1 MDRHCKYK
9 IVDRAQHVEINYTPV
24 TLHKQEKFIYQ
35 KLNIL
40 NNLGN
45 IYNDTGYMD
54 IFSDKIKIKHF
65 HIYLIT
71 TEDYI

>member
-45 IYNDTGYMD
+45 IYNDAGY
-54 IFSDKIKIKHF
+54 FQIKSN
-65 HIYLIT
+65 
-71 TEDYI
+71 

>member
-1 MDRHCKYK
+1 M
-9 IVDRAQHVEINYTPV
+9 VVRAQHVEINYTPV

-45 IYNDTGYMD
+45 IYNDTGD

-65 HIYLIT
+65 HIYFIT

>member
-1 MDRHCKYK
+1 M
-9 IVDRAQHVEINYTPV
+9 VVRAQHVEINYTPV
-24 TLHKQEKFIYQ
+24 THHKQEILFYQ

-65 HIYLIT
+65 HIYFIT

>member
-1 MDRHCKYK
+1 M
-9 IVDRAQHVEINYTPV
+9 VVRAQHVEINYTPV
-24 TLHKQEKFIYQ
+24 THHKQEIFFYQ

-40 NNLGN
+40 SNLGN
-45 IYNDTGYMD
+45 IYNDTGD

-65 HIYLIT
+65 HIYFIT

>member
-45 IYNDTGYMD
+45 IYNDTGYFQIKLKSNIS
-54 IFSDKIKIKHF
+54 IFI
-65 HIYLIT
+65 L
-71 TEDYI
+71 

>member
-24 TLHKQEKFIYQ
+24 THHKQEKFIYQ

-45 IYNDTGYMD
+45 IYNDTG
-54 IFSDKIKIKHF
+54 FSDKIKIKHF
-65 HIYLIT
+65 HIYFIT

>member
-45 IYNDTGYMD
+45 RYNDTGY

-65 HIYLIT
+65 HIYFIT

>member
-45 IYNDTGYMD
+45 IYNDTGWIYFQIKLKSNIS
-54 IFSDKIKIKHF
+54 IFI
-65 HIYLIT
+65 L
-71 TEDYI
+71 